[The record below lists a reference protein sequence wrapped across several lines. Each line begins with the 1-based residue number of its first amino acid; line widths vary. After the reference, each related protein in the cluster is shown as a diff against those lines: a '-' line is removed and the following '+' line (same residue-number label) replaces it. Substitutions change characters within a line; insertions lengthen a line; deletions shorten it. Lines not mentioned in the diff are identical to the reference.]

1 MSPTILIICTA
12 IFCLLSCQVAS
23 AHSGVVAPVAPVEGI
38 EADGDLGDWPAD
50 LPWQRID
57 KTAYGHQPTG
67 AEDFSGRFRI
77 GFDRSE
83 NALYVAVEVED
94 ESTVLDPEAWTSW
107 DRQDGCEVYLDVA
120 HGDRDSPAVQCAV
133 YGQWRMG
140 AYGKAPMAFGE
151 QGLGAYGEVAVVRQ
165 GNRHRY
171 EWRLDVEG
179 MSQGEW
185 QLETGTVV
193 GLDVVVCDRDA
204 DGSFSWTAW
213 GRGQSKV
220 NRTEHRGDGMLV
232 ERGAAPGKIGGR
244 VRNGGSP
251 GRPRGKVR
259 IRSLR
264 WEGWQIDAAA
274 DARGNFAA
282 VVPAGLYGVEW
293 RDEGGGGRVVEV
305 EVEAQGRREID
316 LIASPRSPG
325 SIVRAGGGRRVQI
338 GSGVRNGAWK
348 SYGATDGLPGASIRA
363 IVQDREGRLWFGTVD
378 GGVGCF
384 DGRQL
389 RVFTEEDGLA
399 DDTVQS
405 ILEDRQGNLW
415 FGTGWFES
423 GGRGVS
429 RYDGERFTTFT
440 VEDGLAHNSVLCMAE
455 DRFGAVWLG
464 TWEGVSRYDD
474 RQEAGER
481 FTTFTVEDGLTDNTV
496 GSILEDRQGNLWF
509 GTGYG
514 GSVGT
519 VGGVSRYDGRE
530 DVGEQFTSFTTAD
543 GLASNWVTSMAEDGS
558 GNLWFGTLGG
568 GVSRYD
574 GEGWTT
580 FAADDGLA
588 GDRVQ
593 ATAVDREGVVW
604 FGTGSGVSRYDGEGW
619 TTFTAD
625 DELLRSQVYELFV
638 DREGYIWLGYSGS
651 GLSRYEGRY
660 LLNFTAQEGL
670 VDANVGK
677 VFEDRAGNLWFG
689 TGSGVSRYD
698 GAEWT
703 TFTAANGLAHDL
715 VSSILQDRAGNM
727 WFGTEGGVSRYDG
740 EVWRTF
746 TTADGLVQNR
756 IHWMMED
763 GRGRLW
769 LGTWNEVS
777 PWGGASRYDGEVWR
791 TFTTL
796 EELAHSRVLAALED
810 RQGRVWLGTF
820 DGLSRYGGE
829 GWTTFTTADG
839 LASDQISSILEDR
852 EGSLWIGTGSGVS
865 RYDGEGWTTF
875 TTADGLAS
883 DQARPLLETGEGD
896 IWFGGRGGTS
906 RYDGHSFTTFST
918 GDGLAYDE
926 VQSILEDREGHLW
939 FGTLGGGISR
949 YDGKVFQSLRRRDGI
964 VDDVVVDLLQDRRG
978 DVWIA
983 TQGGVTRYRPSR
995 THPLVGIDDVVAE
1008 RRHGPVD
1015 AIQIPSSQPYLAFE
1029 FHGTSFKTRPE
1040 AMIYRYRLRGHDPD
1054 WQVGHQGRAEYA
1066 DLPRGDYLFEVQAV
1080 DRDLN
1085 YSAAASVAVRVHL
1098 PYERIGWGT
1107 SLGLALVLIFW
1118 QTDRALQRG
1127 RRLRESNAALSV
1139 VNEELREEIA
1149 ERRRVEAERAR
1160 LDEQLQQLRYLYR
1173 LRNAL
1178 SAVQSADET
1187 MRRTGEVLEGVL
1199 AASIGG
1205 GGRIEYDGRTWTFG
1219 QPPGAGQKQYE
1230 HALAWGERE
1239 RGRLHLFCGVELSE
1253 AQERALLDETAGQIV
1268 RVLEARELM
1277 AQLLQSARLVSLG
1290 QMAAGVAH
1298 ELNQPLASISTVAG
1312 DVHMRLI
1319 EGRAVSEAQLKEM
1332 MRDITGLVERMAG
1345 TINHLRV
1352 FSRDT
1357 GEEPGERFTLGEVV
1371 RSGLRVIGAQLGD
1384 RGIEVRT
1391 ELAEGMSAV
1400 YGHPFQIEQVLLNL
1414 LANARDALEEKG
1426 VGEKRLW
1433 IRTRTEGLSQA
1444 VLEVEDDGVG
1454 IEAAHLERLF
1464 EPFFTT
1470 KGADQGTGLGLS
1482 ISYAI
1487 VQNHGGKIACE
1498 SRRGAGAT
1506 FRVSLPIAQEG

>member
-1 MSPTILIICTA
+1 MSPAIPITCTA
-12 IFCLLSCQVAS
+12 IFYLLSCEVAS
-23 AHSGVVAPVAPVEGI
+23 AHSGVVALVTPVEGI
-38 EADGDLGDWPAD
+38 EADGDLGDWPDD
-50 LPWQRID
+50 LPWQQID

-67 AEDFSGRFRI
+67 AEDFSGRFRM

-83 NALYVAVEVED
+83 NSLYVAVEVED
-94 ESTVLDPEAWTSW
+94 ESTILDPVAWTSW
-107 DRQDGCEVYLDVA
+107 DRQDGCEVYLDMA

-133 YGQWRMG
+133 YGKWRMG
-140 AYGKAPMAFGE
+140 AYGKVPMAFGE
-151 QGLGAYGEVAVVRQ
+151 QGLGVYGEVATARQ
-165 GNRHRY
+165 ENRHQY

-179 MSQGEW
+179 MGQGEW
-185 QLETGTVV
+185 HLETGTVV

-220 NRTEHRGDGMLV
+220 NRTEHRGDAILV
-232 ERGAAPGKIGGR
+232 EKETALGEISGQVK
-244 VRNGGSP
+244 NGGSA

-259 IRSLR
+259 IRSLQ
-264 WEGWQIDAAA
+264 WKGWHIDAAA
-274 DARGNFAA
+274 DERGNFAV

-293 RDEGGGGRVVEV
+293 RDKGGRGRVVEV

-316 LIASPRSPG
+316 LIVPPRSPG
-325 SIVRAGGGRRVQI
+325 STVQAGGGRGVQV
-338 GSGVRNGAWK
+338 GNGVRSGAWK
-348 SYGATDGLPGASIRA
+348 SYGATDGLPGASIHT
-363 IVQDREGRLWFGTVD
+363 IIQDRERRLWFGTVD

-389 RVFTEEDGLA
+389 RVFTVEDGLA

-415 FGTGWFES
+415 FGTGWFEDGGS
-423 GGRGVS
+423 GVSRYDGERFTTFAAEDGLAHNSVLCMAEDREGNLWFGTWEGVS

-440 VEDGLAHNSVLCMAE
+440 VEDGLA
-455 DRFGAVWLG
+455 
-464 TWEGVSRYDD
+464 
-474 RQEAGER
+474 
-481 FTTFTVEDGLTDNTV
+481 DNTV
-496 GSILEDRQGNLWF
+496 GSILEDREGNLWF

-514 GSVGT
+514 GSAGD
-519 VGGVSRYDGRE
+519 VGGVSRYDGRQ
-530 DVGEQFTSFTTAD
+530 DVEARVISFTTAD
-543 GLASNWVTSMAEDGS
+543 GLARNWVTSIVEDQQGD
-558 GNLWFGTLGG
+558 LWFGTLGG

-574 GEGWTT
+574 GEEFIT
-580 FAADDGLA
+580 FAATDGLA
-588 GDRVQ
+588 GDRVWSIAADQ
-593 ATAVDREGVVW
+593 EGNLW

-619 TTFTAD
+619 TTFAAAD
-625 DELLRSQVYELFV
+625 GLLRSQVYELFV

-660 LLNFTAQEGL
+660 LLNFTTEEGL
-670 VDANVGK
+670 VDDNMGK
-677 VFEDRAGNLWFG
+677 IFEDRAGDLWFG
-689 TGSGVSRYD
+689 TKGGVSRYD

-703 TFTAANGLAHDL
+703 TFTAADGLAHDL
-715 VSSILQDRAGNM
+715 VSSILEDRQGNM

-740 EVWRTF
+740 EAWRTF
-746 TTADGLVQNR
+746 TTAEGLVQDR
-756 IHWMMED
+756 VRWMMED

-777 PWGGASRYDGEVWR
+777 PWGGVSWYDGEEWR
-791 TFTTL
+791 AFTTADG
-796 EELAHSRVLAALED
+796 LAHSRVLAALED
-810 RQGRVWLGTF
+810 REGKVWLGTF
-820 DGLSRYGGE
+820 DGLSRYDGE
-829 GWTTFTTADG
+829 AWRTFTTADGLAHDQISSILEDRKGSLWFGTGNGVSRYDGEAWRTFTTADG
-839 LASDQISSILEDR
+839 LASDQ
-852 EGSLWIGTGSGVS
+852 VK
-865 RYDGEGWTTF
+865 
-875 TTADGLAS
+875 
-883 DQARPLLETGEGD
+883 PLLETEEGH
-896 IWFGGRGGTS
+896 IWFGGRGGAS
-906 RYDGHSFTTFST
+906 RYDGRSFIAFST

-926 VQSILEDREGHLW
+926 VSSILEDREGDLW

-983 TQGGVTRYRPSR
+983 TQGGVTRYRSSR
-995 THPLVGIDDVVAE
+995 THPSVGIADVVAE

-1015 AIQIPSSQPYLAFE
+1015 QIEISSSQPYLAFE
-1029 FHGTSFKTRPE
+1029 FHSTSFKTRPE
-1040 AMIYRYRLRGHDPD
+1040 AMIYRYHLRGHDPD
-1054 WQVGHQGRAEYA
+1054 WQVGHESRAEYA
-1066 DLPRGDYLFEVQAV
+1066 DLPRGSYTFEVQAV

-1085 YSAAASVAVRVHL
+1085 YSEAASVTVRVHL
-1098 PYERIGWGT
+1098 PYERLGWIVAL
-1107 SLGLALVLIFW
+1107 SLAVGLIAW
-1118 QTDRALQRG
+1118 QTNRVVQRSL
-1127 RRLRESNAALSV
+1127 RLRESNTALSV
-1139 VNEELREEIA
+1139 ANEELRDEIA

-1187 MRRTGEVLEGVL
+1187 MRRTGEVLGGVL

-1205 GGRIEYDGRTWTFG
+1205 GGRIEYDGRTWAFG
-1219 QPPGAGQKQYE
+1219 EPPSAGQRQYE

-1319 EGRAVSEAQLKEM
+1319 EGRAVSEEQLKEM

-1352 FSRDT
+1352 FSRET
-1357 GEEPGERFTLGEVV
+1357 GEEPGERFALDEMV
-1371 RSGLRVIGAQLGD
+1371 RSGLRVIGAQLHD

-1400 YGHPFQIEQVLLNL
+1400 YGHPFQMEQVLLNL

-1426 VGEKRLW
+1426 GGEKRLW

-1470 KGADQGTGLGLS
+1470 KTADQGTGLGLS

-1487 VQNHGGKIACE
+1487 VQNHGGRIACE